1 MLEKGPWI
9 ARTEFPHFA
18 RRETTCRKCRMPIS
32 GQDRGASMACGLIR
46 ERFTKT
52 RMQTAERFS
61 RTTKASQTIELT
73 RAAKVSARIKSG
85 GFAPQAEGRK
95 ARMLGPNFL
104 HKTFARVSPLF
115 LVAGFAFL
123 CPQFSHGEF
132 SGAPPSAQPELAV
145 PHDADTHNKSGK
157 RQAASTQFARAE
169 DLRAQLNSKPA
180 DKRTLSEYKQVVSSY
195 RRVYLITPHA
205 TEVPDALLAV
215 AELYTEMGDRF
226 GRSYYQLAADSYQFL
241 LHEYPTSHYGQ
252 DAMLR
257 IARLQKD
264 QLGDSAAA
272 SKTFEEFLKKYPRS
286 ARKRDAQEALAELA
300 LLRNTEDA
308 SASASASTTA
318 PAANDAE
325 KTAEAAESA
334 RRVPADAVLAYSAA
348 NPGRAPRLRRITAS
362 AAADSTRV
370 TIDLEDLVQYASA
383 RIRNPDRIFFDLH
396 AARLTPELARQNIH
410 VEGDLLSAVRVA
422 QNQTGVVR
430 VVLNV
435 NGVKDYIASLLTNPP
450 QLVIDLYPDT
460 RAAAVRAARAKRNAT
475 QEPLE
480 QPGVQAVSTAAT
492 RVEPFGPPAAS
503 GSVAVAGPSAQA
515 RQPDALRGSGQAGPT
530 VPGGIAAP
538 APSNSSLVPNGGG
551 GKSRSKNA
559 KSVGGK
565 PAAADRPDLIQ
576 PANAAL
582 PTRDGQSTLT
592 RTLGL
597 KISRIV
603 IDPGH
608 GGHDTGTIGPTG
620 LMEKDLCLD
629 VALRL
634 GKIIQQRLPGAEVVY
649 TRSDDTFISLEE
661 RTRIANESRADLFI
675 SIHANSSHDHAAR
688 GVETYYLNL
697 KGSPDAM
704 EVAARENATAQES
717 IHDLEDIVKK
727 IARSEKIDESREF
740 AADIQES
747 LARRI
752 QKLNKTVKDR
762 GVRKAP
768 FVVLVGADMPSILT
782 EISFLSNPADEQL
795 LKKPEHRQRVAE
807 GLYQGM
813 ANYLQSLNSMTMNG
827 PARSPEP
834 TAVSASVEQSRNQR

>member
-1 MLEKGPWI
+1 ML
-9 ARTEFPHFA
+9 A
-18 RRETTCRKCRMPIS
+18 
-32 GQDRGASMACGLIR
+32 GQ
-46 ERFTKT
+46 
-52 RMQTAERFS
+52 
-61 RTTKASQTIELT
+61 
-73 RAAKVSARIKSG
+73 
-85 GFAPQAEGRK
+85 
-95 ARMLGPNFL
+95 NFL
-104 HKTFARVSPLF
+104 HKVFARVSPVF
-115 LVAGFAFL
+115 LALGLTF
-123 CPQFSHGEF
+123 FSAHASLAREDSDTRNN
-132 SGAPPSAQPELAV
+132 SGR
-145 PHDADTHNKSGK
+145 
-157 RQAASTQFARAE
+157 RQAAATQFTHAE
-169 DLRAQLNSKPA
+169 DLRAELNSKPA
-180 DKRTLSEYKQVVSSY
+180 EKRTLSEYKQVVSGY

-205 TEVPDALLAV
+205 AEVPDALLAV
-215 AELYTEMGDRF
+215 AELYSEMGDRF
-226 GRSYYQLAADSYQFL
+226 GRSYYQLAADSYKFL
-241 LHEYPTSHYGQ
+241 LHEYPTTHYGQ

-257 IARLQKD
+257 LARLQKD
-264 QLGDSAAA
+264 QLGEAGEA

-286 ARKRDAQEALAELA
+286 SHKREVQESLAELA
-300 LLRNTEDA
+300 LLRNDENSP
-308 SASASASTTA
+308 SAKSQTTA
-318 PAANDAE
+318 PDAGKAAE

-334 RRVPADAVLAYSAA
+334 RRVPEDAVPVYSAE
-348 NPGRAPRLRRITAS
+348 NSGKMPRLRRIGTSAS
-362 AAADSTRV
+362 ADSTRV

-422 QNQTGVVR
+422 QNQAGVVR

-435 NGVKDYIASLLTNPP
+435 NGVKDYSASLLTNPP

-460 RAAAVRAARAKRNAT
+460 RGAAVRAAKAKRNTTEAPIG
-475 QEPLE
+475 E
-480 QPGVQAVSTAAT
+480 PGVQAVSTAA
-492 RVEPFGPPAAS
+492 RVEPFGPPAPGPSSAAS
-503 GSVAVAGPSAQA
+503 GTVSAGSSAAANSAV
-515 RQPDALRGSGQAGPT
+515 
-530 VPGGIAAP
+530 P

-551 GKSRSKNA
+551 SKSRSKNA
-559 KSVGGK
+559 KSASAK
-565 PAAADRPDLIQ
+565 PDLIQ
-576 PANAAL
+576 PAAAAP

-597 KISRIV
+597 KIGRIV

-634 GKIIQQRLPGAEVVY
+634 GKIIRQRLPGAEVVY
-649 TRSDDTFISLEE
+649 TRSDDTFIPLEE
-661 RTRIANESRADLFI
+661 RTRVANESKADLFI

-688 GVETYYLNL
+688 GIETYYLNL

-782 EISFLSNPADEQL
+782 EISFLSNPADERL
-795 LKKPEHRQRVAE
+795 LKNPEHRQRVAE

-813 ANYLQSLNSMTMNG
+813 ANYLQSLNSMTLNVPG
-827 PARSPEP
+827 KTVP
-834 TAVSASVEQSRNQR
+834 VSAPVEQSRNQR

>member
-1 MLEKGPWI
+1 ML
-9 ARTEFPHFA
+9 A
-18 RRETTCRKCRMPIS
+18 
-32 GQDRGASMACGLIR
+32 GQS
-46 ERFTKT
+46 
-52 RMQTAERFS
+52 
-61 RTTKASQTIELT
+61 
-73 RAAKVSARIKSG
+73 
-85 GFAPQAEGRK
+85 
-95 ARMLGPNFL
+95 FL
-104 HKTFARVSPLF
+104 HKVFARVSPVF
-115 LVAGFAFL
+115 LAL
-123 CPQFSHGEF
+123 S
-132 SGAPPSAQPELAV
+132 LASFCA
-145 PHDADTHNKSGK
+145 HASLARADSDAHSNSNR
-157 RQAASTQFARAE
+157 RQAAATQFTHAE
-169 DLRAQLNSKPA
+169 DLRAELNSKPA
-180 DKRTLSEYKQVVSSY
+180 EKRKLSEYKQVVSSY

-205 TEVPDALLAV
+205 AEVPDALLAV
-215 AELYTEMGDRF
+215 AELYSEMGDKF
-226 GRSYYQLAADSYQFL
+226 GRSYYQLAADSYKFL

-257 IARLQKD
+257 LARIQKD
-264 QLGDSAAA
+264 QLGDTAGA
-272 SKTFEEFLKKYPRS
+272 SKTFDEFLKKYPRS
-286 ARKRDAQEALAELA
+286 SRKREVQESLAELA
-300 LLRNTEDA
+300 LLRNDENSPSTKSQAAAADA
-308 SASASASTTA
+308 
-318 PAANDAE
+318 DKVAE

-334 RRVPADAVLAYSAA
+334 RRVPEDAVPVYLAQNS
-348 NPGRAPRLRRITAS
+348 GKVPRLRRIGTSAS
-362 AAADSTRV
+362 SDFTRV

-396 AARLTPELARQNIH
+396 AARLTSELARQNIH

-435 NGVKDYIASLLTNPP
+435 NGVKDYTASLLTNPP
-450 QLVIDLYPDT
+450 QLVIDLYPDA
-460 RAAAVRAARAKRNAT
+460 RGAVVRAAKAKHNAT
-475 QEPLE
+475 QESTGE
-480 QPGVQAVSTAAT
+480 PGVQAVSTAGT
-492 RVEPFGPPAAS
+492 RVEPFGPPSPSGAAS
-503 GSVAVAGPSAQA
+503 GSVAVTGPSAQA
-515 RQPDALRGSGQAGPT
+515 RQPFEAQGKQDALRGSGQARPGEEAGAT
-530 VPGGIAAP
+530 VPGGSPYP
-538 APSNSSLVPNGGG
+538 APSNSSLVPNAGAR
-551 GKSRSKNA
+551 KSRSKTA
-559 KSVGGK
+559 KSVGTK
-565 PAAADRPDLIQ
+565 PDLIR
-576 PANAAL
+576 PASAAL

-597 KISRIV
+597 KIGRIV

-649 TRSDDTFISLEE
+649 TRSDDTFIPLEE
-661 RTRIANESRADLFI
+661 RTRVANESKADLFI

-688 GVETYYLNL
+688 GIETYYLNL

-717 IHDLEDIVKK
+717 VHDLEDIVKK

-747 LARRI
+747 LAKRI

-813 ANYLQSLNSMTMNG
+813 ANYLQSLNSMTMNVPG
-827 PARSPEP
+827 KTVP
-834 TAVSASVEQSRNQR
+834 VSASVEQSRNQR